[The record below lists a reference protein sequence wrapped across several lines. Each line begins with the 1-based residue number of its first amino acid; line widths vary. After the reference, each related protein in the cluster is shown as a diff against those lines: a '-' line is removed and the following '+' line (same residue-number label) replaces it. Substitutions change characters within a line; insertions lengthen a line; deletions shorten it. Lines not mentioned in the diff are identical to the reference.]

1 MRKEISDLILLLYLV
16 PIVGVF
22 LSFFITIFTEKVKI
36 GKRKYKY
43 FWMKMILIVYFAIP
57 IIMLVT
63 FIENKKVEYIWI
75 GGDFD
80 YMRGYKNS
88 VLYYEYLERKEFWI
102 LEVFFLV
109 WVVGIFVLVIKDLY
123 GILELIKGAQIKFR
137 RILSENDTNKF
148 KIGISSNGIEVMV

>member
-16 PIVGVF
+16 PIAGVF

-57 IIMLVT
+57 IIMLGT

-88 VLYYEYLERKEFWI
+88 ALCYEYLERKEFWI
-102 LEVFFLV
+102 LKAFF
-109 WVVGIFVLVIKDLY
+109 
-123 GILELIKGAQIKFR
+123 
-137 RILSENDTNKF
+137 
-148 KIGISSNGIEVMV
+148 